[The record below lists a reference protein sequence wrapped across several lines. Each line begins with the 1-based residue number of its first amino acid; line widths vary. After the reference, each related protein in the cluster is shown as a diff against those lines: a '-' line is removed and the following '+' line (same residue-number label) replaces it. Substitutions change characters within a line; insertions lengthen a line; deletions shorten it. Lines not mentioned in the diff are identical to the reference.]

1 MQEIRIKVDTN
12 EKVVTLIEDYN
23 IVERYIIKN
32 QDNIEGNIYIGI
44 IKNIVP
50 GIKAAFIDIGKEKN
64 AFIHFE
70 DLNKIN
76 EEIKLNKKILVQVQK
91 NPIKQKGAKLTANIK
106 LTGRQ
111 IVLMP
116 KTNFITISRK
126 IEDEAQK
133 QRLKELVE
141 KYIPTGFGA
150 IIRTSC
156 ISATEEEIS
165 QDIQRL
171 VNRLIIIQ

>member
-64 AFIHFE
+64 TFIQ
-70 DLNKIN
+70 NTVKIT
-76 EEIKLNKKILVQVQK
+76 LHKISTRY
-91 NPIKQKGAKLTANIK
+91 P
-106 LTGRQ
+106 
-111 IVLMP
+111 
-116 KTNFITISRK
+116 
-126 IEDEAQK
+126 
-133 QRLKELVE
+133 
-141 KYIPTGFGA
+141 
-150 IIRTSC
+150 
-156 ISATEEEIS
+156 
-165 QDIQRL
+165 
-171 VNRLIIIQ
+171 